1 MDGLFDGEIELDV
14 GLIVFLGILAGLAGL
29 LVWLW
34 TLPHNE
40 WDWLEK
46 RAPSWPYD
54 TFAFVRSLLAAGL
67 CLAIGVAFV
76 WVSSLFIPQVN
87 QPGPLELEGVVFIAV
102 AFSPLLL
109 WGMMMVFG
117 WPEVL
122 IPPGARRPEDD
133 RQLRKLAVKHPLVM
147 TAVLVAGSVIPL
159 TTLGLLHH
167 TWGLVAVAMGAG
179 GVATWFLRTR
189 LSLR

>member
-1 MDGLFDGEIELDV
+1 M
-14 GLIVFLGILAGLAGL
+14 
-29 LVWLW
+29 WLW
-34 TLPHNE
+34 TRPYNE

-54 TFAFVRSLLAAGL
+54 IFAFVRSLPVMGL

-87 QPGPLELEGVVFIAV
+87 QPGHLDLGGVVFIAV
-102 AFSPLLL
+102 ASSPFLL
-109 WGMMMVFG
+109 WGTVLVFG

-122 IPPGARRPEDD
+122 IPPGARRSDED
-133 RQLRKLAVKHPLVM
+133 RQRRKFAAKHPLLM
-147 TAVLVAGSVIPL
+147 TAAVIAGSVIPL

-167 TWGLVAVAMGAG
+167 AWILVAVAVGAG
-179 GVATWFLRTR
+179 AVATWFLRTR